1 MSEQDLEPG
10 GQGPRERRRE
20 LPAWVPTAAQSRAVA
35 TGGLGLLVAVLTHRA
50 DVLVLVTPLL
60 VVAAWA
66 RLARPD
72 RPPTVVTRLA
82 RSTAPEGAVLRWD
95 AAVELPPH
103 AEDVVVG
110 LSPSLFVED
119 GLVTGSRAL
128 AREDAVP
135 PPTDPEPGETNR
147 SRSARLPSGP
157 EPSGPTPIRD
167 ARPGWRTVRT
177 AAAVRA
183 TRWGRRSVGPETAL
197 VLGPFAGYRSGP
209 IELPARDLVALPAAS
224 SFDPTAPLPHPEGL
238 VGVHRSTRQGSGG
251 EFATL
256 RPFQPG
262 DRLRRIRWPVS
273 LRTGTL
279 HVATTFA
286 DEDTAV
292 VLVVDAFSDLG
303 PREGVD
309 GRATSLDLTVRAA
322 AAVAAHH
329 LGAGDRVGVRV
340 VGSSTVRRLPTASGS
355 RQLRR
360 VLDSLAALEP
370 ATERVDDGERATAGI
385 PSGALV
391 VVLSPLV
398 DPSMVAVVGR
408 LGSRGLT
415 TVVVDTMPEHLWEQ
429 QDDPYAALA
438 WRLRRVTRSAQLDR
452 LSDLGVPTVPW
463 HGPGSLDS
471 VLRDLSR
478 RARAPRVARR

>member
-1 MSEQDLEPG
+1 MSDVPAG
-10 GQGPRERRRE
+10 SGPQELRRE
-20 LPAWVPTAAQSRAVA
+20 LPAWVPTAAQGRAVA
-35 TGGLGLLVAVLTHRA
+35 VSGLGLLVAVLAHRA

-60 VVAAWA
+60 LVAAWA
-66 RLARPD
+66 RLARPSGT
-72 RPPTVVTRLA
+72 PTVVTRLG
-82 RSTAPEGAVLRWD
+82 RRTAPEGTVLRWD
-95 AAVELPPH
+95 AAVELPAH
-103 AEDVVVG
+103 AEDAVVG
-110 LSPSLFVED
+110 LAPSLFVED
-119 GLVTGSRAL
+119 GLVTGSRGL

-135 PPTDPEPGETNR
+135 PPDDPEPGDTNR
-147 SRSARLPSGP
+147 IRPARLASGP
-157 EPSGPTPIRD
+157 EPSEANPIRVD
-167 ARPGWRTVRT
+167 DGTRVVRT
-177 AAAVRA
+177 AAAVRL
-183 TRWGRRSVGPETAL
+183 TRWGRRTVGPEAVL

-209 IELPARDLVALPAAS
+209 VELTARDAVALPAS
-224 SFDPTAPLPHPEGL
+224 STFDGTAPLPHPEGL
-238 VGVHRSTRQGSGG
+238 VGVHRSSRQGSGG

-286 DEDTAV
+286 DQDTAV

-329 LGAGDRVGVRV
+329 LGAGDRVGLRV

-360 VLDSLAALEP
+360 VLDSLAALEA
-370 ATERVDDGERATAGI
+370 ATERVDDGEWATAGI

-398 DPSMVAVVGR
+398 DPSMVAAVGR

-452 LSDLGVPTVPW
+452 LFDLGVPTVPW
-463 HGPGSLDS
+463 RGPGSLDA

-478 RARAPRVARR
+478 RTRAPRVARR

>member
-1 MSEQDLEPG
+1 MSEQELEPG
-10 GQGPRERRRE
+10 GQGPRERRHE
-20 LPAWVPTAAQSRAVA
+20 LPGWVPTAAQSRAVA
-35 TGGLGLLVAVLTHRA
+35 AGGLGLLVAVLAHRA

-66 RLARPD
+66 RLARPEA
-72 RPPTVVTRLA
+72 PPTLVTRLA
-82 RSTAPEGAVLRWD
+82 RRTVPEGAVLRWD

-119 GLVTGSRAL
+119 ALVTGNRAL

-135 PPTDPEPGETNR
+135 PPADAGEPSDPNR
-147 SRSARLPSGP
+147 IHPARLGSRPESGAP
-157 EPSGPTPIRD
+157 NPIRV
-167 ARPGWRTVRT
+167 APGWRTVRT

-183 TRWGRRSVGPETAL
+183 TRWGRRSVGPEAAV

-209 IELPARDLVALPAAS
+209 VELPARDLVALPAAS
-224 SFDPTAPLPHPEGL
+224 TFDPTAPLPHPEGL

-251 EFATL
+251 EFSTL

-329 LGAGDRVGVRV
+329 LGAGDRLGLRV
-340 VGSSTVRRLPTASGS
+340 VGSATVRRLPTASGS

-360 VLDSLAALEP
+360 VLDSLAVLEP

-385 PSGALV
+385 PPGALV

-429 QDDPYAALA
+429 QDDPYAALS

-463 HGPGSLDS
+463 RGPGSLDA